1 MICPKCGREQIKPSK
16 FCTYC
21 GAQMDVNG
29 MENQSFNETND
40 TSGKHSSH
48 RTASHAVHK
57 AASTAAKAGAV
68 GLTTKIAIGAAG
80 VCLAAGVGAAGLH
93 MGHNWGAGKAVVAE
107 KESGED
113 RDESSTSTADGTL
126 DESAVDPTEE
136 STESAEALQV
146 KETNRKA
153 VAAYRKYLADR
164 MNLPDDPD
172 SGEGSLGEFCLVDLN
187 QDGIFELFAD
197 NQNTATVNAF
207 RRNLFLHYN
216 DSLKDEPIAG
226 DYVMYNF
233 QNQKIISWL
242 EKGCIIVTSYQYT
255 GDALTELGEWSII
268 SSAHLITEKEM
279 LEQIEQAVNI
289 SGNEGY
295 TGKFVPVTNENLDKY
310 LSLDGMPTGNGEIKY
325 LKENLFEPVKEGW
338 YADKKD
344 IDEQEAQKAA
354 FIAPY
359 KDRLNAVLNGDFMVT
374 DESDFIVTEENGY
387 EYKTYSLPVKEAYE
401 SEAGLGITADS
412 MVDMGDYCILKNAH
426 LYWDPESSGR
436 YGDIAD
442 FPELY
447 IRKDGTYEWWDENGE
462 TKITLQEYI
471 AKNGSPSARCGV
483 KFDEQGFIVAW
494 YDGNFG

>member
-21 GAQMDVNG
+21 GAQMDMNG
-29 MENQSFNETND
+29 MDNQSSNETND

-48 RTASHAVHK
+48 RTASHTVHK

-126 DESAVDPTEE
+126 DESAVDSTEE
-136 STESAEALQV
+136 STESAEVLQT

-164 MNLPDDPD
+164 MNLSSKDGQLSD
-172 SGEGSLGEFCLVDLN
+172 FCLVDLN

-197 NQNTATVNAF
+197 NSNTELGGSAAMRMAF
-207 RRNLFLHYN
+207 LYYQEDTLKEEDIILPFLLY
-216 DSLKDEPIAG
+216 SPETS
-226 DYVMYNF
+226 
-233 QNQKIISWL
+233 KILPWNIKQGYYI
-242 EKGCIIVTSYQYT
+242 ETYQYSSN
-255 GDALTELGEWSII
+255 GLTELGHWDLTDNAWIM
-268 SSAHLITEKEM
+268 TESEL
-279 LEQIEQAVNI
+279 LETIEDVLRI
-289 SGNEGY
+289 SGNEKMY
-295 TGKFVPVTNENLDKY
+295 TGNFVPITEENLDKY
-310 LSLDGMPTGNGEIKY
+310 LSDDGMATGNGEVKY
-325 LKENLFEPVKEGW
+325 LKEDILDPIKENW
-338 YADKKD
+338 YDTNKKK
-344 IDEQEAQKAA
+344 EEAEKKEAQKAA

-359 KDRLNAVLNGDFMVT
+359 KAQLDAVLNGDF
-374 DESDFIVTEENGY
+374 IVTEEKGIEY
-387 EYKTYSLPVKEAYE
+387 ETYSLPVKEAYE

-426 LYWDPESSGR
+426 LYWMPESSGR

>member
-1 MICPKCGREQIKPSK
+1 MICPKCGKEQIKSSK

-21 GAQMDVNG
+21 GAQMDMNG

-48 RTASHAVHK
+48 RTASHTVHK
-57 AASTAAKAGAV
+57 VASTAAKAGAV

-80 VCLAAGVGAAGLH
+80 VCLAAGVGAVGLH

-126 DESAVDPTEE
+126 DESAVDSTEE
-136 STESAEALQV
+136 STESAEALQT

-153 VAAYRKYLADR
+153 VAAYRKYLADE
-164 MNLPDDPD
+164 MKS
-172 SGEGSLGEFCLVDLN
+172 SGKEGQLSDFCLVDLN

-197 NQNTATVNAF
+197 NSNAEYLTSAAM
-207 RRNLFLHYN
+207 RIAFLYYQDN
-216 DSLKDEPIAG
+216 VLKEDGFLPFLLYSPETS
-226 DYVMYNF
+226 
-233 QNQKIISWL
+233 KIIPWYS
-242 EKGCIIVTSYQYT
+242 KQGYIVETYQYSNN
-255 GDALTELGEWSII
+255 GLTELGHWD
-268 SSAHLITEKEM
+268 LTDNPWLMTESEL
-279 LEQIEQAVNI
+279 LETIEDALRI
-289 SGNEGY
+289 SGNEKMY
-295 TGKFVPVTNENLDKY
+295 TGNFVSITEENLDKY
-310 LSLDGMPTGNGEIKY
+310 LSDDGMATGNGEVKY
-325 LKENLFEPVKEGW
+325 LKEDILDPIKEHW
-338 YADKKD
+338 YETNKEKDEAEKK
-344 IDEQEAQKAA
+344 EVQKAA

-359 KDRLNAVLNGDFMVT
+359 KAQLDAVLNGDF
-374 DESDFIVTEENGY
+374 IVTEEKGIEY
-387 EYKTYSLPVKEAYE
+387 ETYSLPVKEAYE

-426 LYWDPESSGR
+426 LYWMPESSGR

>member
-21 GAQMDVNG
+21 GAQMDMNKI
-29 MENQSFNETND
+29 ENEPVNETNE
-40 TSGKHSSH
+40 TTGKHSSR
-48 RTASHAVHK
+48 RTASHSVHK

-80 VCLAAGVGAAGLH
+80 VCLAAGVGAVGLH

-107 KESGED
+107 KENGED
-113 RDESSTSTADGTL
+113 KDENSTGAIDETQ
-126 DESAVDPTEE
+126 DESAVDFTEE
-136 STESAEALQV
+136 STESVEALQV

-268 SSAHLITEKEM
+268 ANTHLITEKEM
-279 LEQIEQAVNI
+279 LDQIEQAVNT

-325 LKENLFEPVKEGW
+325 LKEDLFEPVKEGW
-338 YADKKD
+338 YDEKKEL
-344 IDEQEAQKAA
+344 DEEAAQKAA

-359 KDRLNAVLNGDFMVT
+359 KAQLDAILAGTF
-374 DESDFIVTEENGY
+374 
-387 EYKTYSLPVKEAYE
+387 EYSEDCVGTYSMNVKDAYE
-401 SEAGLGITADS
+401 SNIGIGVSWDS
-412 MVDMGDYCILKNAH
+412 IEDKGDYYILKNAE
-426 LYWDPESSGR
+426 LYYTPESAS
-436 YGDIAD
+436 YGDIATL
-442 FPELY
+442 PELY
-447 IRKDGTYEWWDENGE
+447 VRKDGSYQYHDGYNRNSV
-462 TKITLQEYI
+462 TLQAFLSKYPYS
-471 AKNGSPSARCGV
+471 KARWGV
-483 KFDEQGFIVAW
+483 KFDEQGFIVSW
-494 YDGNFG
+494 WDGDVA